1 MRIIV
6 VISTIIIILIVS
18 ISTFAQSSPPT
29 IIEQDYKIMAVFY
42 NTDNYDVI
50 GYAPYNDM
58 LIINDDGVQSDGF
71 NIDGIDWG
79 IITYGLYQYEEIPY
93 KYENIDGYNVVSPW
107 KLYELNLQPIESETL
122 PHSQHIAQLTGVDVN
137 RAKPIEVTRKFHGIE
152 YTENCFV
159 SQSVIAMYL
168 NGQIAIGDY
177 VIVSYISETPNQ
189 TDYELPIVVDK
200 VYQSWE

>member
-1 MRIIV
+1 MKQAILF
-6 VISTIIIILIVS
+6 ILITSVIAIIATS
-18 ISTFAQSSPPT
+18 AVAQDTPVERKYT
-29 IIEQDYKIMAVFY
+29 MMVVFY
-42 NTDNYDVI
+42 NSQTEDVI
-50 GYAPYNDM
+50 GYAPYDNNLVIDE
-58 LIINDDGVQSDGF
+58 DGVQSSTLNMTGVDW
-71 NIDGIDWG
+71 NIVS
-79 IITYGLYQYEEIPY
+79 YGLYKYQEIPP
-93 KYENIDGYNVVSPW
+93 KTIEIDGYAIDVPW
-107 KLYELNLQPIESETL
+107 KLSELNLESPNPEDL
-122 PHSQHIAQLTGVDVN
+122 PHSQHIAQLTGVDTD
-137 RAKPIEVTRKFHGIE
+137 RAKPLEVTRRFHGIE